1 MELDQQ
7 RKPRRTKIIFTI
19 GPATDSEEMLEKLM
33 SEYFVDICR
42 INMAHANHD
51 YVRTV
56 ARRIHQI
63 GEKLNRPISIMMD
76 VKGPEIRTGDVD
88 HPIILEADEIF
99 DFTVKP
105 DATNSEEIRSVGVN

>member
-56 ARRIHQI
+56 R
-63 GEKLNRPISIMMD
+63 
-76 VKGPEIRTGDVD
+76 
-88 HPIILEADEIF
+88 
-99 DFTVKP
+99 
-105 DATNSEEIRSVGVN
+105 